1 MFTSAVI
8 LAAGSG
14 RRMGF
19 DKMTALL
26 HGKAVILYSLER
38 FIESHADEIIIAA
51 SEDNIAK
58 IRELI
63 SENVHTDKPIKV
75 ITGGATRF
83 ESALKAVKMTSDK
96 CDVVSIHDGARPFL
110 TAEIGRAHV

>member
-19 DKMTALL
+19 DKITAGL
-26 HGKAVILYSLER
+26 HGKAVILYSVER
-38 FIESHADEIIIAA
+38 FIESNADEIIIAA

-58 IRELI
+58 ITRLVGD
-63 SENVHTDKPIKV
+63 NVSTDKPIKIV
-75 ITGGATRF
+75 TGGATRF
-83 ESALKAVKMTSDK
+83 ESALKDVK
-96 CDVVSIHDGARPFL
+96 L
-110 TAEIGRAHV
+110 T